1 MKLGVLTVALGDM
14 SLDAACK
21 FLSEQ
26 GVQMVEIGCG
36 GFPGTAHCNAA
47 ELLADENK
55 QKEFLDTIHK
65 YGLEISALSAHGNAV
80 HPDKAIAKKFDEDLT
95 NAILLAEKLGVPVVN
110 TFSGCPG
117 GSPEDKTPNW
127 VTCPWPDDFSE
138 ILEYQ
143 WNDVLIPYWKEKVA
157 FAKAHNV
164 HKIALELH
172 PGFCVY
178 NTRSLLKLREAVGPE
193 IGANLDPSHLIW
205 QGMDLIAVIRELG
218 KANAIFHFHAKD
230 TKVDAINTAVNG
242 VLDTQHYSE
251 ELTRSWIFR
260 SVGYGH
266 GEDYWKAI
274 ASELR
279 LAGYDYAISI
289 EHEDSLMSGKEGLLK
304 AIGCLKNSLIFEDR
318 GNMYWAKHGIS
329 VGSSGELL
337 RNPACLRKQFRMV
350 LPSYFCNSAYRQGR
364 RSVLLRQ
371 NRKEEKT

>member
-117 GSPEDKTPNW
+117 GSPEDKTHNW

-318 GNMYWAKHGIS
+318 GNMYWA
-329 VGSSGELL
+329 
-337 RNPACLRKQFRMV
+337 
-350 LPSYFCNSAYRQGR
+350 
-364 RSVLLRQ
+364 
-371 NRKEEKT
+371 

>member
-1 MKLGVLTVALGDM
+1 M
-14 SLDAACK
+14 
-21 FLSEQ
+21 
-26 GVQMVEIGCG
+26 
-36 GFPGTAHCNAA
+36 
-47 ELLADENK
+47 
-55 QKEFLDTIHK
+55 
-65 YGLEISALSAHGNAV
+65 
-80 HPDKAIAKKFDEDLT
+80 
-95 NAILLAEKLGVPVVN
+95 
-110 TFSGCPG
+110 
-117 GSPEDKTPNW
+117 DKTPNW

-318 GNMYWAKHGIS
+318 GNMYWA
-329 VGSSGELL
+329 
-337 RNPACLRKQFRMV
+337 
-350 LPSYFCNSAYRQGR
+350 
-364 RSVLLRQ
+364 
-371 NRKEEKT
+371 